1 MTMQYDSNFEEGNV
15 FPSKVL
21 NNIIDSVKENEQS
34 ISYINSLKI
43 DVKTIAEKV
52 EKCVTDSKDYVSTVN
67 WDTYKVNVENLYSFS
82 HIKVYTNVA
91 FYAISFYST
100 DDFSKEGFLSGY
112 QFPKGG
118 VEAGYDFEDI
128 IVPNDAKIALICNRK
143 ATNANCEIEGIQK
156 VRSFYFDSKLKNF
169 EKQLNNIDMK
179 NVSQDEKSK
188 YKYDIC
194 YIASDKTLRQSSS
207 WEGYLLQEIY
217 DKITFHTYTNDVN
230 LYAVGFYSSYS
241 PSDTTFIDGIK
252 FSTQE
257 CTIEVTRDLIPE
269 GTKSIYLCSRIASGD
284 NTSIVLTTNISSDVL
299 NIKNMLEKL
308 NKKSNGSGEIKA
320 IYKNIKNSN
329 DFTVIKDQIWFAQNI
344 YENGVATEN
353 TNVFRYRI
361 ENGVLVYIDQ
371 LTTNFGHWNC
381 VDYNPYN
388 DCLVFG
394 NAANSVTTEGNFFSV
409 VKNPL
414 DLKGDVKLA
423 TCGIKYP
430 VNIGYKVQACWG
442 ESNLGNNN
450 IVYLVSNNT
459 GKITKVLLLKDEN
472 GDFSVDETTGYGKFV
487 VLETKETGLNYGV
500 GGMDF
505 YGDTL
510 YVGIGVRY
518 RLAKI
523 SMTDY
528 SVKEIEKKFYYADG
542 TAYNGSTQG
551 IHVDN
556 NSIWWFIN
564 VAGQT
569 ENYLIQYY
577 K

>member
-1 MTMQYDSNFEEGNV
+1 MQYDANFEEGNV

-21 NNIIDSVKENEQS
+21 NNIIESVKENEENT
-34 ISYINSLKI
+34 YYYKNSLKI
-43 DVKTIAEKV
+43 DVKKIATV
-52 EKCVTDSKDYVSTVN
+52 LSNGYVTSTKEYSGTTAWDS
-67 WDTYKVNVENLYSFS
+67 YKIDIKNFYCFS
-82 HIKVYTNVA
+82 YLKLYTNQQS
-91 FYAISFYST
+91 YAVSFYSSDEFT
-100 DDFSKEGFLSGY
+100 KDNFLSGVK
-112 QFPKGG
+112 FPNVGDNGMCELKN
-118 VEAGYDFEDI
+118 I
-128 IVPNDAKIALICNRK
+128 IIPSDAKYALICNRK
-143 ATNANCEIEGIQK
+143 ATNSNCEIEGMQK
-156 VRSFYFDSKLKNF
+156 VRSFYFDSKLTNL
-169 EKQLNNIDMK
+169 EQQLNNIDIK
-179 NVSQDEKSK
+179 NVSEDVKSK
-188 YKYDIC
+188 YKYDIT
-194 YIASDKTLRQSSS
+194 YIASDKTLKRSLP

-217 DKITFHTYTNDVN
+217 DKITFHTYTNDVG
-230 LYAVGFYSSYS
+230 LYAVGFYSSDN
-241 PSDTTFIDGIK
+241 PNDTTFINGIK
-252 FSTQE
+252 FSATE

-269 GTKSIYLCSRIASGD
+269 GTKSIHLCSRVASGD
-284 NTSIVLTTNISSDVL
+284 NTSIVLTTNISSDIL
-299 NIKNMLEKL
+299 NIKNIVKKL
-308 NKKSNGSGEIKA
+308 NKESNGSGEIKA

-329 DFTVIKDQIWFAQNI
+329 DFAVIQDEIWFAQNI
-344 YENGVATEN
+344 YSNGVATEN

-361 ENGVLVYIDQ
+361 ENGVLVYIDK
-371 LTTNFGHWNC
+371 LTTDFGHWNC

-394 NAANSVTTEGNFFSV
+394 NAANAVTTEGNFFSV
-409 VKNPL
+409 CKNPL
-414 DLKGDVKLA
+414 ALKGDVKLA

-430 VNIGYKVQACWG
+430 VDIGYKVQACWG

-459 GKITKVLLLKDEN
+459 GKITKVLLLKDDDGN
-472 GDFSVDETTGYGKFV
+472 FTVDETTGYGKFV
-487 VLETKETGLNYGV
+487 VLETKETGLDYGV

-510 YVGIGVRY
+510 YVGIGARY

-556 NSIWWFIN
+556 NSVWWFIN
-564 VAGQT
+564 VAGKT